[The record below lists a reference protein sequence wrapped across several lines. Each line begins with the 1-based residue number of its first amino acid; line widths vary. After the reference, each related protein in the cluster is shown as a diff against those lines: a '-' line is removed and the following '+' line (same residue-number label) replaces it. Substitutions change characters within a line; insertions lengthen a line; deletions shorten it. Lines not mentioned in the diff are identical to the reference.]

1 MQYIPI
7 SQQVRHTNA
16 EAQLT
21 ATQAEKN
28 AADIDYIAMMMDVEL
43 EEEEEAEVIDDE

>member
-7 SQQVRHTNA
+7 SQQIRHTSA

-43 EEEEEAEVIDDE
+43 GDEEAEVIDDE

>member
-7 SQQVRHTNA
+7 SQQIRHTSA

-43 EEEEEAEVIDDE
+43 DDEETEVIDDE

>member
-7 SQQVRHTNA
+7 SQQIRHTNA

-43 EEEEEAEVIDDE
+43 DDGEAEVIDDE

>member
-1 MQYIPI
+1 MRYIPI
-7 SQQVRHTNA
+7 SQQARHTNA
-16 EAQLT
+16 EAQQT

-43 EEEEEAEVIDDE
+43 DEDEDSEVTIDE

>member
-7 SQQVRHTNA
+7 SQQIRHTSA

-28 AADIDYIAMMMDVEL
+28 AADIDYIAMMTDIEFDD
-43 EEEEEAEVIDDE
+43 EETEAIDDE

>member
-1 MQYIPI
+1 MTYIPI
-7 SQQVRHTNA
+7 SQQARHTNA
-16 EAQLT
+16 EAMQT

-43 EEEEEAEVIDDE
+43 EDEEEIEVADDE

>member
-7 SQQVRHTNA
+7 SQQARHTNA

-28 AADIDYIAMMMDVEL
+28 AADIDYIAMMTDVEL
-43 EEEEEAEVIDDE
+43 DDDETEVIDDE

>member
-7 SQQVRHTNA
+7 SQQIRHTSA

-43 EEEEEAEVIDDE
+43 DDEEIEVIDDE

>member
-7 SQQVRHTNA
+7 SQQIRHTSA

-43 EEEEEAEVIDDE
+43 DDEEAEVIDDE